1 MKGTVKWYNARKGYG
16 FITPEDNS
24 DDVFVHAVTLKSCGL
39 NKLFTGSEV
48 TFEVEND
55 DKGKR
60 AKDLKVTKEVKPEP
74 GQPPTADKKVE
85 TKKESPKK
93 ESPKKESPKKESS
106 KKESPKKEAKPKK
119 TKVSDKKKEASNK
132 KDTKK

>member
-60 AKDLKVTKEVKPEP
+60 AKDLKVTKEVKPDSE
-74 GQPPTADKKVE
+74 KEKVE
-85 TKKESPKK
+85 TKSDQKPQTKQSKETKPKK
-93 ESPKKESPKKESS
+93 EIE
-106 KKESPKKEAKPKK
+106 KKEAKPKK
-119 TKVSDKKKEASNK
+119 EAPKKSKAK
-132 KDTKK
+132 PTKKAKPGKKTDSKTKSK